1 MDLANKTIKQA
12 YFGGNQAD
20 LSKEISASDVK
31 SVSQVLG
38 RELAK
43 YKKVM
48 NAMMARKAQVAS
60 L

>member
-1 MDLANKTIKQA
+1 MDLANKIKQA
-12 YFGGNQAD
+12 HFGGNQAD

-31 SVSQVLG
+31 SVAQVMG
-38 RELAK
+38 RELANSQ
-43 YKKVM
+43 KVM

>member
-38 RELAK
+38 RELANSQK
-43 YKKVM
+43 TINPVL
-48 NAMMARKAQVAS
+48 ARAQALS
-60 L
+60 R